1 MEFGSLVKY
10 NIQIRIVWHLCN
22 CGIYSILNIISFNM
36 QYLRYIINRP
46 CGILAYIYLVHG
58 TVWWIRFASTTNG
71 ALTAPRRL
79 ATPTKPKPLFLET
92 KKISIR
98 RLHYE
103 KLVYYYHTAHNY
115 SIQLKSIL
123 LPMVYNRIYF

>member
-1 MEFGSLVKY
+1 MWNLSLPLFGSFSMVSTVGFPFVSGRTKH
-10 NIQIRIVWHLCN
+10 IRAATTARAP
-22 CGIYSILNIISFNM
+22 IIPN
-36 QYLRYIINRP
+36 
-46 CGILAYIYLVHG
+46 G

-79 ATPTKPKPLFLET
+79 ATPTKPKPLFLQT
-92 KKISIR
+92 KKISKR